1 MNCKLREPKIWK
13 LPKTIGYDCVPN
25 YLSLLN
31 NHYMPEELI
40 VDLTETEVL
49 HSSFVGFLIYAK
61 NMIEKNNGSIKI
73 ILSDTSKKIFK
84 MLNIYIFFEP
94 NIITL

>member
-13 LPKTIGYDCVPN
+13 LPKSIGYDCVPN

-31 NHYMPEELI
+31 SHYMPEELI
-40 VDLTETEVL
+40 LDLTETEVL
-49 HSSFVGFLIYAK
+49 HSSFIGFLIYAK
-61 NMIEKNNGSIKI
+61 NFTEKNNSSIKI
-73 ILSDTSKKIFK
+73 ILSPKSEKIFK
-84 MLNIYIFFEP
+84 MLHIYDFFQS